1 MHEATHPIPS
11 RIADENTALRTI
23 LEGTATA
30 TGGRFFDALVASLSK
45 VLNTHSAWVTEYL
58 EESRQLRALAYWA
71 DGTITRD
78 FLIEI
83 AGTPCETV
91 VSQSGIVHYPD
102 HVIRLYPENTGL
114 KAINAASYLGA
125 PLLDRNGRVIG
136 NLAVMDTHP
145 MPEEPRARTIF
156 QIFAARASAE
166 LQRLR
171 AEAERLEME
180 EKYRRIIQTTDEG
193 FLLMNREFVVTDVN
207 QAFCRMV
214 GAGREEIVGRTPL
227 RFVDENYRQ
236 FFMTNREDLFAGDL
250 TELEGK
256 VIALSGR
263 TIPVLIHGNRLRDDR
278 GTVIG
283 SMLFVTD
290 LTLQKRSLSLAGE
303 VQRSLLPEAA
313 PHIEGLD
320 VAGRTLSCDEIG
332 GDYFDYLWDRQCP
345 QDSLSIVVGDVTGHG
360 VEAALLMTTARA
372 FLRMRAS
379 QCGGGAQILT
389 EMNRHLARDVSNSG
403 RFMTLSFIRF
413 DLGSRSLRWVRA
425 GHPPALVYE
434 PATELF
440 RELRGRGLPLGV
452 DDGYQYEEYGDT
464 DIGAG
469 QIIAIG
475 TDGIWEAS
483 DRKKNH
489 YGIERFCEVIRRH
502 ADLNAKDILEAVFS
516 DIRNFTLGAR
526 QEDDIT
532 LVVAKVGEGRE
543 PGPDYMI

>member
-1 MHEATHPIPS
+1 MRASHPIPS

-23 LEGTATA
+23 LEGTATT
-30 TGGRFFDALVASLSK
+30 TGGRFFDALVASLAR

-58 EESRQLRALAYWA
+58 EDTRQLRALAYWA
-71 DGTITRD
+71 DGKLTRD
-78 FLIEI
+78 FLIDI
-83 AGTPCETV
+83 AGTPCEAV
-91 VSQSGIVHYPD
+91 VSQLGIVHYPD
-102 HVIRLYPENTGL
+102 HVIQLFPGNPDL
-114 KAINAASYLGA
+114 KIINAASYLGA
-125 PLLDRNGRVIG
+125 PLLDRDGRVIG
-136 NLAVMDTHP
+136 NLAVMDVRP

-171 AEAERLEME
+171 AEAQRRETE

-193 FLLMNREFVVTDVN
+193 FLLMNSEFVVTDVN

-214 GAGREEIVGRTPL
+214 GAGREEIVGRSPL
-227 RFVDENYRQ
+227 RFVDEDFRQ
-236 FFMTNREDLFAGDL
+236 FLTINRENLFAGDF

-256 VIALSGR
+256 LITLSR
-263 TIPVLIHGNRLRDDR
+263 QKIPVLIHGNRLRDDR

-290 LTLQKRSLSLAGE
+290 LTLQKRSLFLAGE
-303 VQRSLLPEAA
+303 VQRSFLPEEA
-313 PHIEGLD
+313 PNIEGLD

-332 GDYFDYLWDRQCP
+332 GDYFDYVWDRKCP
-345 QDSLSIVVGDVTGHG
+345 QDSFSMVVGDVTDHG

-379 QCGGGAQILT
+379 QCGGASQIVT
-389 EMNRHLARDVSNSG
+389 DMNRHLARDVSNSG

-413 DLGSRSLRWVRA
+413 DLASRSLRWVRA
-425 GHPPALVYE
+425 GHPPALIYD
-434 PATELF
+434 PAADRF
-440 RELRGRGLPLGV
+440 RELRGQGLPLGV
-452 DDGYQYEEYGDT
+452 DDQYQYEEFVEA

-483 DRKKNH
+483 DRQRNY
-489 YGIERFCEVIRRH
+489 YGIERFCEVIRKH
-502 ADLNAKDILEAVFS
+502 AALSAKAILEAVYA
-516 DIRNFTLGAR
+516 DIKIFTLGAR

-532 LVVAKVGEGRE
+532 LVIAKVEE
-543 PGPDYMI
+543 SQKPGADYVI

>member
-1 MHEATHPIPS
+1 MQASHPIQS

-23 LEGTATA
+23 LEGTATT
-30 TGGRFFDALVASLSK
+30 TGGRFFDALVANLAR

-58 EESRQLRALAYWA
+58 EDTRQLHALAYWA
-71 DGTITRD
+71 DGKLTRD
-78 FLIEI
+78 FLIDI
-83 AGTPCETV
+83 AGTPCEAV

-102 HVIRLYPENTGL
+102 HVIQLFPGNPDL
-114 KAINAASYLGA
+114 KIINAASYLGA
-125 PLLDRNGRVIG
+125 PLLDRDGRVIG
-136 NLAVMDTHP
+136 NLAVMDVHP

-171 AEAERLEME
+171 AEAQHRETE

-193 FLLMNREFVVTDVN
+193 FLLMNSEFVVTDVN
-207 QAFCRMV
+207 QAFGRMV
-214 GAGREEIVGRTPL
+214 GAGREEIVGRSPL
-227 RFVDENYRQ
+227 RFVDEDFRQ
-236 FFMTNREDLFAGDL
+236 FLTMNRENLFAGDF

-256 VIALSGR
+256 LITLSSQK
-263 TIPVLIHGNRLRDDR
+263 IPVLIHGNRLRDAR

-290 LTLQKRSLSLAGE
+290 LTLQKRSLALAGE
-303 VQRSLLPEAA
+303 VQRSFLPEEA
-313 PHIEGLD
+313 PDIEGLD

-332 GDYFDYLWDRQCP
+332 GDYFDFVWDRQCP
-345 QDSLSIVVGDVTGHG
+345 QDSFSMVVGDVTGHG

-379 QCGGGAQILT
+379 QCGGGSQIVT

-413 DLGSRSLRWVRA
+413 DLASRSLRWVRA
-425 GHPPALVYE
+425 GHPPALVYD
-434 PATELF
+434 PAADRF
-440 RELRGRGLPLGV
+440 RELRGQGLPLGV
-452 DDGYQYEEYGDT
+452 DEQYQYEEFVEA

-483 DRKKNH
+483 DRQRNY
-489 YGIERFCEVIRRH
+489 YGIERFCEVIRKH
-502 ADLNAKDILEAVFS
+502 AALSAKAILDAVFT
-516 DIRNFTLGAR
+516 DIKNFTLGAR

-532 LVVAKVGEGRE
+532 LVVAKVGESQK
-543 PGPDYMI
+543 PGADYVI